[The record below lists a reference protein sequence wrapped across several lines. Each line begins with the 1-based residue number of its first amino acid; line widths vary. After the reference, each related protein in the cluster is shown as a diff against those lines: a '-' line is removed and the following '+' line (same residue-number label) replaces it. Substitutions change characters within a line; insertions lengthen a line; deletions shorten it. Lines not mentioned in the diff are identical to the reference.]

1 MTETWTHIHF
11 DLDVTDFAAIRTIQK
26 ELLENGVSF
35 DSGGTK
41 DTFEW
46 HTDWSLE
53 GPMSVEDLTKIL
65 NEKDIPHTTVEIPKD
80 DD

>member
-11 DLDVTDFAAIRTIQK
+11 DLAVTDFAAIRTIQK

-35 DSGGTK
+35 DSGTDGTI
-41 DTFEW
+41 FEW

-53 GPMSVEDLTKIL
+53 GPMSVEDLTKLL
-65 NEKDIPHTTVEIPKD
+65 NEKDIPHTTVEIPKED
-80 DD
+80 D